1 MLYFYLKLM
10 IFLVFFTFEPSLNF
24 YSIFDFFFF
33 FFSHL
38 SDTCGIFAVS
48 FFLSFSE
55 VTLFF
60 VVKSFWSEVISW

>member
-33 FFSHL
+33 FF
-38 SDTCGIFAVS
+38 
-48 FFLSFSE
+48 FL
-55 VTLFF
+55 T
-60 VVKSFWSEVISW
+60 